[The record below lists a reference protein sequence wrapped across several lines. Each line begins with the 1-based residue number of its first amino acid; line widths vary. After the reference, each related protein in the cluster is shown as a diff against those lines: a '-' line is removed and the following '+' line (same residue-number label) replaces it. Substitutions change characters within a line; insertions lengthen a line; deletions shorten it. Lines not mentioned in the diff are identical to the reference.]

1 MENSNM
7 KNMVILK
14 NLPSNLVEEAIVV
27 LKSNKKARK
36 LEKIDKTKII
46 EGGEKNNKGENYII
60 KEAEMLINDYILQIE
75 DEEKRESK
83 DNSKKNKKLK
93 KYNFIIS
100 IIAIV
105 EFIGLLV
112 S

>member
-1 MENSNM
+1 MDNSNM

-14 NLPSNLVEEAIVV
+14 NLPSNIVEEAIVV
-27 LKSNKKARK
+27 LKSSKKAKK
-36 LEKIDKTKII
+36 LEKIEKAKKV
-46 EGGEKNNKGENYII
+46 ESEEKNSKGENYII
-60 KEAEMLINDYILQIE
+60 KEAEILVNDYILKIE
-75 DEEKRESK
+75 DEKKEKDK
-83 DNSKKNKKLK
+83 DKKNKNKKLK
-93 KYNFIIS
+93 KYNFIIT